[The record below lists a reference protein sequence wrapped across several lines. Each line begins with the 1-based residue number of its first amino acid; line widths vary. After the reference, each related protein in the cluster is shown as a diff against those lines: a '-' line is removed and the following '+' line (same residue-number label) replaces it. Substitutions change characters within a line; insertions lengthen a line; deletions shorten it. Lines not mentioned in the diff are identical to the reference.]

1 MKLKVDIS
9 VKRGPRIK
17 VDSLK
22 IENNKV
28 NFLFGESGVGKTLI
42 SKALLGLLTGDE
54 YDVRIDD
61 EPYDKYLT
69 LPGVKDILAKGFY
82 VFQEPSAHL
91 SPVRKIKEQLTEGSL
106 SDCGE
111 QKDILSG
118 LFPDLSDAE
127 LNSLLDIYPKPF
139 RPSGGEKQRFLNSM
153 GLIKISKLVRG
164 TSWNALFVFDEP
176 TSHLDV
182 AKRDVLLKL
191 LLFYYVKNRPTI
203 LIITHDYSVLS
214 MLENS
219 FSALRENF
227 AYHEL
232 FLENEKIKQRAFSE
246 EEYFS
251 WLGKEKR
258 KRKPA
263 AGSEIILKV
272 KTGIRVFNGRLG
284 FYSDK
289 KLMNVTDLV
298 LRKGEIVYLKAP
310 SGTGKTT
317 VGKILLGLI
326 KADFEYEIAG
336 LNVNGKMPTRFFA
349 NEIWGKRLT
358 MAFQHADECLNPNA
372 SVAASLEI
380 LGTGKNE
387 YSELVEQLFPNAD
400 ISALLG
406 KKIKF
411 LSGGEKQKINLLRA
425 FLADADVTM
434 LDEPINGM
442 DLAGV
447 DTVIRM
453 LRKNLKNGKTYLLVS
468 HSEDVF
474 STIVRRENIV
484 YLKRENDR

>member
-1 MKLKVDIS
+1 MKLKVDII
-9 VKRGPRIK
+9 VKDGPRIK
-17 VDSLK
+17 ADSLK

-28 NFLFGESGVGKTLI
+28 NFLFGESGIGKTLI

-54 YDVRIDD
+54 YEVRIDD

-91 SPVRKIKEQLTEGSL
+91 SPVKRITEQLSEGSL
-106 SDCGE
+106 AGSE
-111 QKDILSG
+111 EKKNILSG
-118 LFPDLSDAE
+118 LFPDLPEAE

-153 GLIKISKLVRG
+153 GIIKISKLVRG
-164 TSWNALFVFDEP
+164 TSWNSLFVFDEP
-176 TSHLDV
+176 SSHLDV

-203 LIITHDYSVLS
+203 LIITHDYSILS
-214 MLENS
+214 MLEKS
-219 FSALRENF
+219 FSAIRNNF

-232 FLENEKIKQRAFSE
+232 FVENEKIKQRDFSE
-246 EEYFS
+246 EEYFN
-251 WLGKEKR
+251 WLNKEKR

-263 AGSEIILKV
+263 VGEEQILKV
-272 KTGIRVFNGRLG
+272 KTGIKVFNGILG

-326 KADFEYEIAG
+326 KADFEYEIGG
-336 LNVNGKMPTRFFA
+336 LKVNGKMPARFFQK
-349 NEIWGKRLT
+349 EIWGKRLT
-358 MAFQHADECLNPNA
+358 MAFQHADECLNPNS

-380 LGTGKNE
+380 LGVGKDE
-387 YSELVEQLFPNAD
+387 YSEAIEQLFPNTD
-400 ISALLG
+400 INALLR
-406 KKIKF
+406 KKIKS

-442 DLAGV
+442 DLSGV
-447 DTVIRM
+447 ETVIKMIRN
-453 LRKNLKNGKTYLLVS
+453 NLKKGKTYLLVS

-484 YLKRENDR
+484 YLKREID